1 MILLKRE
8 PSLLAHSIMKT
19 SINVAIVGVGNCAS
33 ALVQGVYYYQKVA
46 RDQRPVGVVFEKV
59 GPYTIQDI
67 KFVAAFDV
75 DRRKIGKDLAEAIFT
90 PPNNA
95 YKVTD
100 VEPLGVTVKPGILLD
115 GVAEQLKDT
124 FIPVVEGSPEDVV
137 KELQSTNTHVV
148 INFLPTGAQK
158 ASEAYAEAALRA
170 GCAFVNAMPAMI
182 ANHPEIPKKF
192 EERKLPLAGDDI
204 QNQVGATVLHKTII
218 HLLHIRGVKI
228 VNTYQ
233 INIGGTPDFLNLMY
247 RKEQKEKTKTEA
259 VLKMAEGQEFPAY
272 IAPVAYIPFLGS
284 KKIAHMLIEAQGL
297 AGVPIRIRVD
307 LEVYDPWNN
316 AGIMVDVI
324 RVMKL
329 ALDREV
335 GGPVYS
341 LCAWAF
347 KNPPIHAPP
356 EVARRWVEEFIEG
369 KRDR

>member
-1 MILLKRE
+1 MV
-8 PSLLAHSIMKT
+8 HSTMKT
-19 SINVAIVGVGNCAS
+19 NINVAIIGVGNCAS

-46 RDQRPVGVVFEKV
+46 RDQRPVGIVFERV

-67 KFVAAFDV
+67 RFVAAFDV
-75 DRRKIGKDLAEAIFT
+75 DKRKIGKDLAEAIFS

-95 YKVTD
+95 YKVTE

-115 GVAEQLKDT
+115 GVADQLKNT
-124 FIPVVEGSPEDVV
+124 FIPVAESTLEDVV
-137 KELQSTNTHVV
+137 RELNSANAHVA
-148 INFLPTGAQK
+148 INFLPTGAQR
-158 ASEAYAEAALRA
+158 ASETYAEAAIKA

-182 ANHPEIPKKF
+182 ANHPEIPKRF
-192 EERKLPLAGDDI
+192 EESKLPLAGDDI
-204 QNQVGATVLHKTII
+204 QNQVGATVLHKAII

-228 VNTYQ
+228 IDTYQ

-324 RVMKL
+324 RIMKL
-329 ALDREV
+329 ALDRGV

-356 EVARRWVEEFIEG
+356 EIARKWVEEFIEG

>member
-1 MILLKRE
+1 
-8 PSLLAHSIMKT
+8 MKS

-33 ALVQGVYYYQKVA
+33 ALVQGVYYYQKHP
-46 RDQRPVGVVFEKV
+46 DEELVGVAFKKV

-75 DRRKIGKDLAEAIFT
+75 DSRKVGKDLAEAIFT
-90 PPNNA
+90 EPNNA
-95 YKVTD
+95 LKITD
-100 VEPLGVTVKPGILLD
+100 VEKLGVIVKPGILLD
-115 GVAEQLKDT
+115 GVAEQLKNK
-124 FIPVVEGSPEDVV
+124 FIPVVEGSLEDVIR
-137 KELQSTNTHVV
+137 ELESTNTHVV

-158 ASEAYAEAALRA
+158 ASETYAQAALKA
-170 GCAFVNAMPAMI
+170 GAAFVNAMPAMI
-182 ANHPEIPKKF
+182 ANNPEIVKMF
-192 EERKLPLAGDDI
+192 EEKKIPLAGDDI
-204 QNQVGATVLHKTII
+204 QNQIGATVLHKTII

-228 VNTYQ
+228 KDTYQ
-233 INIGGTPDFLNLMY
+233 INIGGTPDFLNLMF

-259 VLKMAEGQEFPAY
+259 VLKMAEGQEFSAY

-284 KKIAHMLIEAQGL
+284 KKIAHMLIEAEGF
-297 AGVPIRIRVD
+297 AHVPIRIRVD

-324 RVMKL
+324 RIMKL
-329 ALDREV
+329 ALDRGI

-347 KNPPIHAPP
+347 KNPPIHMPP
-356 EVARRWVEEFIEG
+356 EVARKYVEEFIEG